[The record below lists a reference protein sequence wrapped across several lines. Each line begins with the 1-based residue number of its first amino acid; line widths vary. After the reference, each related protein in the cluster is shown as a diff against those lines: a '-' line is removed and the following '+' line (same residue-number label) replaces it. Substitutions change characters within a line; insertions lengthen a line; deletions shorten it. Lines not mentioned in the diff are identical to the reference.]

1 MDDLIDE
8 GDGASGGNDA
18 AFSVSELSA
27 AVKRAVESGF
37 SHVRVRGEVG
47 RVSRPRSGH
56 VYLDLKDDRA
66 VLAGVIWKGVAAGL
80 RTQPEEGMEVI
91 ATGRLTTFPGQ
102 SRYQIVIESLA
113 PAGMGALMA
122 MLEKR
127 RKALA
132 AEGLFDDARKRP
144 LPFLPRVIGVVT
156 SPTGAVIRDILHRL
170 RDRFPRHVLVW
181 PVKVQGHGS
190 AEEVAAAIRGFNALE
205 PGGPIPRP
213 DVLIVARGGGSVEDL
228 WGFNEEI
235 VVRAAAGSTIPLISA
250 VGHET
255 DTTLIDLA
263 ADRRAPTPTAAAEVA
278 VPVRRELIARLSEIE
293 ARLVGGLSRT
303 VRMKGE
309 RLRDLSRVLPK
320 GDAILAERRQR
331 LDILADRLP
340 RALLAGAQAKRVAYA
355 QRAGGRFGPA
365 LLEKRVRE
373 ERRGVE
379 ALGRRLRPDRLSRTI
394 GPGRERLAT
403 SAARFDVLGGRLTD
417 RARNRLVALSRLL
430 GTLDYRSFLD
440 RGFVIVRDG
449 AGQVVKSHED
459 AARQPVLELQFQG
472 DQRLTVFPADK
483 PRPKPAPKRRG
494 EGGGGGTQGSLF

>member
-1 MDDLIDE
+1 
-8 GDGASGGNDA
+8 
-18 AFSVSELSA
+18 
-27 AVKRAVESGF
+27 
-37 SHVRVRGEVG
+37 
-47 RVSRPRSGH
+47 
-56 VYLDLKDDRA
+56 
-66 VLAGVIWKGVAAGL
+66 
-80 RTQPEEGMEVI
+80 
-91 ATGRLTTFPGQ
+91 
-102 SRYQIVIESLA
+102 
-113 PAGMGALMA
+113 
-122 MLEKR
+122 
-127 RKALA
+127 
-132 AEGLFDDARKRP
+132 
-144 LPFLPRVIGVVT
+144 
-156 SPTGAVIRDILHRL
+156 
-170 RDRFPRHVLVW
+170 
-181 PVKVQGHGS
+181 
-190 AEEVAAAIRGFNALE
+190 
-205 PGGPIPRP
+205 
-213 DVLIVARGGGSVEDL
+213 
-228 WGFNEEI
+228 
-235 VVRAAAGSTIPLISA
+235 STIPLISA